1 MSQNRLG
8 WRFDLKSVEF
18 TSIRVCIPALPDSF
32 HQYRIVQISD
42 FHLGTWIRR
51 QHLEQIAYSVNAL
64 HPDLVVIT
72 GDFVNHGAEKYAP
85 DLVEALSILKAKDGI
100 ISVLGN
106 HDHWTNAEVVRWSL
120 AQSNITELNNSV
132 IGISRNGCTLHFAGI
147 DDHLAGCDDLD
158 AVLDQLPGDGAAI
171 LLAHEPDFA
180 ARSAKTG
187 KFALQLSGH
196 SHGGQIRLPVIGTP
210 YLPPLGRLY
219 PQGLYTINGMQ
230 LYTNRGLGTSWLG
243 LRVNCPPE
251 ITILTLDAGQ
261 TSRQA
266 DKWVPHVA
274 SRISVQD

>member
-1 MSQNRLG
+1 MRKNKLG
-8 WRFDLKSVEF
+8 WRFDLNSVEF
-18 TSIRVCIPALPDSF
+18 TRIRLRIPALPYSF
-32 HQYRIVQISD
+32 HQYKIVQISD

-51 QHLEQIAYSVNAL
+51 RHLEQIVDRVNAL
-64 HPDLVVIT
+64 RPDLVVIT
-72 GDFVNHGAEKYAP
+72 GDFVNHSAEKYAP
-85 DLVEALSILKAKDGI
+85 DLVEVLSVLKAKDGI

-106 HDHWTNAEVVRWSL
+106 HDHWTNAEAVRWSL
-120 AQSNITELNNSV
+120 ARSHITELNNSAV
-132 IGISRNGCTLHFAGI
+132 GIARNGDTLFIAGI

-158 AVLDQLPGDGAAI
+158 TVLDQLPEDAVTI

-180 ARSAKTG
+180 ESSARTG
-187 KFALQLSGH
+187 RFVLQLSGH

-251 ITILTLDAGQ
+251 ITILTLDSSQ
-261 TSRQA
+261 PSRPV
-266 DKWVPHVA
+266 DT
-274 SRISVQD
+274 